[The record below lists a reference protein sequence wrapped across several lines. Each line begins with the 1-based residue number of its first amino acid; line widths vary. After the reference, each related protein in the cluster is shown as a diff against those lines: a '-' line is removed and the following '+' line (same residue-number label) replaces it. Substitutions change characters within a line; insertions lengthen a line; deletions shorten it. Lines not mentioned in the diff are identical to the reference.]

1 VSAKLRNLLTIV
13 GPGILVAA
21 TGVGAGDLATA
32 SFTGNALGT
41 AVLWAVVLGAF
52 LKFVL
57 NEGLARWQLATGD
70 TLLEGCVERFGRPV
84 LWLFLCYLIFWSFLV
99 AAALMSAV
107 GATCHAMLPLWGE
120 ENLFGNQLG
129 ELFGNP
135 LRLENQDADKI
146 FYGIVHSLVA
156 VVLVRVGGY
165 RLFARIMGV
174 CIGVMFVV
182 VLLTA
187 VVLRPPVGEVL
198 TGLLWPTIPPRGVA
212 WTVALMGGVGGTVTV
227 LCYGYWIREEGR
239 GGAEQLKTCRIDLMT
254 AYAITAVFGLAM
266 VVIGSRI
273 GPIEGGG
280 ATLIVEIA
288 RQLETTL
295 GAIGPIGKWAFLI
308 GAWGAIF
315 SSLLGVWQ
323 SVPYLF
329 ADCCSL
335 ARRHGDN
342 KEPCRIDPQ
351 SLPYRAYL
359 LGIALVPIVGLI
371 AVDFKTIQKKYAI
384 VGAMFIP
391 LLALVLLVLNGR
403 ARWVGARLKNSLW
416 TTLILIGTLLFFLVV
431 GVLQIHNKWFAE
443 ESAAEQTSAERE

>member
-1 VSAKLRNLLTIV
+1 MPAKLRNLLIIV

-41 AVLWAVVLGAF
+41 TVLWAVLLGAF

-70 TLLEGCVERFGRPV
+70 TLLEGCVDRLGRPV
-84 LWLFLCYLIFWSFLV
+84 LWFFLCYLIFWSFLV

-107 GATCHAMLPLWGE
+107 GATCHAMLPLFGD
-120 ENLFGNQLG
+120 ENPAKN
-129 ELFGNP
+129 
-135 LRLENQDADKI
+135 KI

-156 VVLVRVGGY
+156 VVLVLLGGY

-182 VLLTA
+182 VLMTA
-187 VVLRPPVGEVL
+187 IALRPPVGEML
-198 TGLLWPTIPPRGVA
+198 TGLVWPMIPPGGVA

-239 GGAEQLKTCRIDLMT
+239 SGAEQLKTCRIDLATAYVMT
-254 AYAITAVFGLAM
+254 AIFGMAM
-266 VVIGSRI
+266 VVIGSRL
-273 GPIEGGG
+273 GPIDARGVG
-280 ATLIVEIA
+280 LIVEIA
-288 RQLETTL
+288 RQLETAL
-295 GAIGPIGKWAFLI
+295 GAAGPVGKWAFLI

-335 ARRHGDN
+335 ARRRGNN
-342 KEPCRIDPQ
+342 KDPRRVDPQ

-359 LGIALVPIVGLI
+359 VGIALVPIVGLI
-371 AVDFKTIQKKYAI
+371 AVDFKTIQKTYAI

-391 LLALVLLVLNGR
+391 LLALALLLLNGR

-416 TTLILIGTLLFFLVV
+416 TTSILIATLVFFIAVGT
-431 GVLQIHNKWFAE
+431 LQIHNKWFAE
-443 ESAAEQTSAERE
+443 KPTAEQTSAERK